1 MDNGFFANLAETLRD
16 SEANDWSRIGRLSQM
31 LHSEDWWTIQMWLA
45 GRGFGKTLALTQN
58 ARTEI
63 EAGRAGYVA
72 AVGASASDC
81 RDILAEGPCGFLAI
95 APKWNRPVYEP
106 SKRRITWPNGA
117 TCTLFSAEEPDALR
131 GPQHDFAICDELAK
145 WKYSTEAFDNLMFGL
160 RLKRPGSSRPRCLIA
175 TTPLPIKII
184 KALLARARTEANP
197 NGDTVVVRG
206 STLENAN
213 NLAPSFI
220 NQILERYRGTRL
232 ERQEVF
238 GEVLLDVP
246 GALFSLENLE
256 NTRVQAAPHDLERV
270 VIGVDPAGSS
280 QEGADETGIIVAAR
294 GSDGNGYVLAD
305 LSGVMTPLEW
315 ATTAVDAYRTF
326 KADLIVAERNFG
338 GEMVAANIA
347 SVDPNVPVKLVQSS
361 RGKVLRAEPI
371 ASLFAQRRAHLV
383 GSHPALEDQA
393 CRFTSEWDRSR
404 DGSPDRVDA
413 MVFALAE
420 LVISPGAGAFFDV
433 RALLMPGNEEDL
445 YGC

>member
-1 MDNGFFANLAETLRD
+1 
-16 SEANDWSRIGRLSQM
+16 
-31 LHSEDWWTIQMWLA
+31 LA
-45 GRGFGKTLALTQN
+45 GRGFGKTLAIVQN
-58 ARTEI
+58 ARTLI
-63 EAGRAGYVA
+63 ESGQAGYIA
-72 AVGASASDC
+72 AVGSSASDC
-81 RDILAEGPCGFLAI
+81 RDVLVEGPAGFLAC
-95 APKWNRPVYEP
+95 APKWNRPEYEP

-117 TCTLFSAEEPDALR
+117 TCTLFSAEEPDSLR
-131 GPQHDFAICDELAK
+131 GPQHDLAICDELAK
-145 WKYSTEAFDNLMFGL
+145 WKYPTESFDNLMFGL
-160 RLKRPGSSRPRCLIA
+160 RLKRPGSRPRCLIA

-184 KALLARARTEANP
+184 KMLLARARSEANP
-197 NGDTVVVRG
+197 NGDVVVTRG
-206 STLENAN
+206 STLENSA

-220 NQILERYRGTRL
+220 SQIIERYKGTRL

-256 NTRVQAAPHDLERV
+256 NTRVHSAPQDLERV

-280 QEGADETGIIVAAR
+280 TEGADETGIVVAAR
-294 GSDGNGYVLAD
+294 GADANGYVLAD

-315 ATTAVDAYRTF
+315 ASAAVDAYRTF

-383 GSHPALEDQA
+383 GSFPALEDQA
-393 CRFTSEWDRSR
+393 CRFTSEWDRGR

-420 LVISPGAGAFFDV
+420 LVISSGAGAFFDV

>member
-1 MDNGFFANLAETLRD
+1 VSEDFYRSLSDALRSAE
-16 SEANDWSRIGRLSQM
+16 AIDWSRIARSSQ
-31 LHSEDWWTIQMWLA
+31 LIHSGDWWTIQMWLA

-95 APKWNRPVYEP
+95 APKWARPTYEP
-106 SKRRITWPNGA
+106 SKRRITWNNGA
-117 TCTLFSAEEPDALR
+117 TCTLFSADEPDRGLR
-131 GPQHDFAICDELAK
+131 GTQHDLAICDELAA
-145 WKYSTEAFDNLMFGL
+145 WRYPEAFDNLMFGL
-160 RLKRPGSSRPRCLIA
+160 RLKRPGSRPRCLIA
-175 TTPLPIKII
+175 TTPRPTKII
-184 KALLARARTEANP
+184 KALLARERTAENP
-197 NGDTVVVRG
+197 NGDTIVVRG
-206 STLENAN
+206 STLENAS

-220 NQILERYRGTRL
+220 NQILERYKGTRL

-256 NTRVQAAPHDLERV
+256 NTRVQAAPQDLERI

-280 QEGADETGIIVAAR
+280 TEGSDCTGIIVAAR
-294 GSDGNGYVLAD
+294 GGDGNGYVIAD
-305 LSGVMTPLEW
+305 LSGVMTPLAW
-315 ATTAVDAYRTF
+315 ASAAVEAYHTHR
-326 KADLIVAERNFG
+326 ADLIVAERNFG
-338 GEMVAANIA
+338 GEMVSANIA
-347 SVDPNVPVKLVQSS
+347 AVDPNVPVKLIQSS

-393 CRFTSEWDRSR
+393 CRFTSDWDRSR

-420 LVISPGAGAFFDV
+420 LVIAPAAGFFDV
-433 RALLMPGNEEDL
+433 RALLLPGDEETL
-445 YGC
+445 YG

>member
-1 MDNGFFANLAETLRD
+1 MSGDFYRGLADALR
-16 SEANDWSRIGRLSQM
+16 SAGESDWSRIARPNQL
-31 LHSEDWWTIQMWLA
+31 LHPGDWWTIQMWLC

-106 SKRRITWPNGA
+106 SKRRITWSNGA
-117 TCTLFSAEEPDALR
+117 TCTLFSADEPDRGLR
-131 GPQHDFAICDELAK
+131 GTQHDLAVCDELAA
-145 WKYSTEAFDNLMFGL
+145 WRYGEALDNLLFGL
-160 RLKRPGSSRPRCLIA
+160 RLRRPGARPRCLIA
-175 TTPLPIKII
+175 TTPRPTKII
-184 KALLARARTEANP
+184 KALLARARTEENP
-197 NGDTVVVRG
+197 NGDTVVIRG
-206 STLENAN
+206 STLENAQ
-213 NLAPSFI
+213 NLAPSFVD
-220 NQILERYRGTRL
+220 QILQRYRGTRL

-256 NTRVQAAPHDLERV
+256 NTRVQAAPKDLERAV
-270 VIGVDPAGSS
+270 VGVDPAGSS
-280 QEGADETGIIVAAR
+280 TEGSDETGIIVAAR
-294 GSDGNGYVLAD
+294 GADGHGYVLAD

-315 ATTAVDAYRTF
+315 ASAAVDAYRTHQ
-326 KADLIVAERNFG
+326 ADLIVAERNFG
-338 GEMVAANIA
+338 GEMVSANIA
-347 SVDPNVPVKLVQSS
+347 AVDPNVPVKLITSS
-361 RGKVLRAEPI
+361 RGKVMRAEPI

-383 GSHPALEDQA
+383 GAHPTLEDQA
-393 CRFTSEWDRSR
+393 CRFTSEWDRGR

-420 LVISPGAGAFFDV
+420 LVIERGAGAFFDIS
-433 RALLMPGNEEDL
+433 ALLLPGNEEDL
-445 YGC
+445 YG

>member
-1 MDNGFFANLAETLRD
+1 MDNNFFAGLAETLRD
-16 SEANDWSRIGRLSQM
+16 SEANDWSRIGRPSQQM
-31 LHSEDWWTIQMWLA
+31 PLWDWWTIWLLLA
-45 GRGFGKTLALTQN
+45 GRGFGKTDGIVQN

-81 RDILAEGPCGFLAI
+81 RDILVEGPAGFLAR
-95 APKWNRPVYEP
+95 APKWNRPDYEP
-106 SKRRITWPNGA
+106 SKRRLTWTNGA
-117 TCTLFSAEEPDALR
+117 TVTLFSAEEPDSLR

-160 RLKRPGSSRPRCLIA
+160 RLKRPGSRPRCLIA

-184 KALLARARTEANP
+184 KALLARQRTEANP
-197 NGDTVVVRG
+197 SGDVVVTRG
-206 STLENAN
+206 STLENSA

-220 NQILERYRGTRL
+220 NQIIERYKGTRL

-256 NTRVQAAPHDLERV
+256 NTRVHSAPQDLERV

-280 QEGADETGIIVAAR
+280 TEGADETGIIVAAR

-305 LSGVMTPLEW
+305 PSGVYTPLEW
-315 ATTAVDAYRTF
+315 ASAAVNAYRTF

-347 SVDPNVPVKLVQSS
+347 SVDANVPVKLVTSS

-383 GSHPALEDQA
+383 GSFPTLEDQA
-393 CRFTSEWDRSR
+393 CRFTSEWDRGR

-420 LVISPGAGAFFDV
+420 LVISSAAGAFFDV

-445 YGC
+445 YG